1 MRERE
6 RILYHRKIKAEMVL
20 RGISGAQ
27 LAREIGMSHG
37 HVMQAI
43 SGRRYNQKVN
53 EALQKHGIPR
63 ELIIDKELEC
73 NGTILHAS
81 GTQRLHGDL
90 ESNAVQAA

>member
-27 LAREIGMSHG
+27 LAKDVGLSHG

-43 SGRRYNQKVN
+43 SGRRYNRKVN
-53 EALQKHGIPR
+53 EALREHGIPK
-63 ELIIDKELEC
+63 ELLIDKDLEC
-73 NGTILHAS
+73 NGTILHAP
-81 GTQRLHGDL
+81 GTECLHGDTK
-90 ESNAVQAA
+90 SHPAQAA